1 MAVFNFTPSAL
12 AAFQFQPTLDGNVYS
27 CRVPW
32 NLFRQGYYLE
42 IYTLAGVLVG
52 SMPFIGSPNDY
63 PISLSEPFGFAST
76 LVYYESAGQIV
87 VTP

>member
-1 MAVFNFTPSAL
+1 MAVFNFTPSQL
-12 AAFQFQPTLDGNVYS
+12 RPFQFQPTLDGVVYS
-27 CRVPW
+27 CVVTW
-32 NLFRQGYYLE
+32 NLFRQDYYLQ
-42 IYTLAGVLVG
+42 INTLAGVLVG

-63 PISLSEPFGFAST
+63 PISLTQPFGFAST